1 MRTDVS
7 DPSGLRCAVPV
18 RCQMGVGVRM
28 PKKLKA
34 LSKVEKAFL
43 LGAVLLVALVTLSYT
58 GLALADQDP
67 SKVLTVDNPNV
78 SCKSPVAG
86 PKVEGELGQTII
98 VSAEDPIDFV
108 KVKSGVGAVVVSA
121 QFDTN
126 QGQITLSKD
135 VSSYVVWICPP
146 TTTTPPPTV
155 TVTVTSP
162 ETTSPPTV
170 TATSPPTTS
179 PPDSTT

>member
-1 MRTDVS
+1 MR
-7 DPSGLRCAVPV
+7 
-18 RCQMGVGVRM
+18 
-28 PKKLKA
+28 KKLKA
-34 LSKVEKAFL
+34 LSKPEKAFL

-67 SKVLTVDNPNV
+67 AKVLTVDNPNV
-78 SCKSPVAG
+78 SCESPVAG
-86 PKVEGELGQTII
+86 PKVEGELGRTII
-98 VSAEDPIDFV
+98 VSADDPIDFV
-108 KVKSGVGAVVVSA
+108 KVKSGVGAAVVSA

-135 VSSYVVWICPP
+135 VSSYVVWTCPP

-162 ETTSPPTV
+162 
-170 TATSPPTTS
+170 PTTS

>member
-135 VSSYVVWICPP
+135 VSSYVVWTCPP
-146 TTTTPPPTV
+146 TTPPPTV
-155 TVTVTSP
+155 TVTAP

>member
-1 MRTDVS
+1 
-7 DPSGLRCAVPV
+7 
-18 RCQMGVGVRM
+18 MGVGVRT

-78 SCKSPVAG
+78 SCESPVAG

-135 VSSYVVWICPP
+135 VSSYVVWTCPP

-155 TVTVTSP
+155 TATSPPTVTSP

>member
-146 TTTTPPPTV
+146 TTTTPPPTM
-155 TVTVTSP
+155 TSP